1 MVLCETS
8 VAKKWKLRSE
18 VVSIEFVGWHLGR
31 KIGTSGQKTSYIL
44 CFPHSVPSVGAAG
57 KVGILLA
64 IMAAFPFRV
73 FQVFAWVHVAHES
86 PERGGWPFFWV
97 FEDFGQQ
104 TAAGGQFWSSR
115 GDFKFDVLIVDI
127 YFQFHSE
134 MSKPQYNCIYC
145 GQFMT
150 TREANRIHIQQEC
163 LERPDAALPCA
174 CLFCGLRFPSKASL
188 RVHLSRWCKEKW
200 FSLFFWCFLLMKY
213 MTLYWYSAAVQHLFL
228 GAISNFATGF
238 QKVNV
243 SQNKMSKGCLY
254 IPIYK
259 DWHFL
264 CIFSNA
270 LWWY

>member
-1 MVLCETS
+1 MACME
-8 VAKKWKLRSE
+8 
-18 VVSIEFVGWHLGR
+18 G
-31 KIGTSGQKTSYIL
+31 YIITL
-44 CFPHSVPSVGAAG
+44 ITFLH
-57 KVGILLA
+57 
-64 IMAAFPFRV
+64 FPFSNV
-73 FQVFAWVHVAHES
+73 
-86 PERGGWPFFWV
+86 
-97 FEDFGQQ
+97 
-104 TAAGGQFWSSR
+104 SSR
-115 GDFKFDVLIVDI
+115 CLHNWTK
-127 YFQFHSE
+127 
-134 MSKPQYNCIYC
+134 NCINYNSFDFLRY
-145 GQFMT
+145 GFSMVSPWHFYQST
-150 TREANRIHIQQEC
+150 KSQQEC

-200 FSLFFWCFLLMKY
+200 FSHFFWCFLLMKY

>member
-1 MVLCETS
+1 M
-8 VAKKWKLRSE
+8 
-18 VVSIEFVGWHLGR
+18 IEIYINWMDR
-31 KIGTSGQKTSYIL
+31 WTQKITL
-44 CFPHSVPSVGAAG
+44 
-57 KVGILLA
+57 
-64 IMAAFPFRV
+64 
-73 FQVFAWVHVAHES
+73 VHVGS
-86 PERGGWPFFWV
+86 LV
-97 FEDFGQQ
+97 
-104 TAAGGQFWSSR
+104 TILVCT
-115 GDFKFDVLIVDI
+115 K
-127 YFQFHSE
+127 
-134 MSKPQYNCIYC
+134 YNCIYC

-150 TREANRIHIQQEC
+150 TREANKIHIQQEC

-254 IPIYK
+254 IPIY
-259 DWHFL
+259 
-264 CIFSNA
+264 
-270 LWWY
+270 

>member
-1 MVLCETS
+1 MKVQREGGDHFF
-8 VAKKWKLRSE
+8 
-18 VVSIEFVGWHLGR
+18 EFL
-31 KIGTSGQKTSYIL
+31 KI
-44 CFPHSVPSVGAAG
+44 
-57 KVGILLA
+57 LA
-64 IMAAFPFRV
+64 NK
-73 FQVFAWVHVAHES
+73 QLQ
-86 PERGGWPFFWV
+86 
-97 FEDFGQQ
+97 EDNS
-104 TAAGGQFWSSR
+104 AGGQFWSSR

>member
-1 MVLCETS
+1 MWRMKVQREGGDHF
-8 VAKKWKLRSE
+8 
-18 VVSIEFVGWHLGR
+18 FV
-31 KIGTSGQKTSYIL
+31 
-44 CFPHSVPSVGAAG
+44 
-57 KVGILLA
+57 
-64 IMAAFPFRV
+64 
-73 FQVFAWVHVAHES
+73 
-86 PERGGWPFFWV
+86 
-97 FEDFGQQ
+97 DFGQQ

-200 FSLFFWCFLLMKY
+200 FSHFFFMFSTDEIYDTVLILCCCSTSVFRGDIKLCHW
-213 MTLYWYSAAVQHLFL
+213 V
-228 GAISNFATGF
+228 
-238 QKVNV
+238 
-243 SQNKMSKGCLY
+243 SKGQC
-254 IPIYK
+254 
-259 DWHFL
+259 
-264 CIFSNA
+264 FSK
-270 LWWY
+270 

>member
-1 MVLCETS
+1 MPAQLD
-8 VAKKWKLRSE
+8 KKLHQLQFFW
-18 VVSIEFVGWHLGR
+18 F
-31 KIGTSGQKTSYIL
+31 
-44 CFPHSVPSVGAAG
+44 
-57 KVGILLA
+57 
-64 IMAAFPFRV
+64 
-73 FQVFAWVHVAHES
+73 S
-86 PERGGWPFFWV
+86 PLFFWV

-200 FSLFFWCFLLMKY
+200 FSHFFWCFLLMKY

-254 IPIYK
+254 IPIY
-259 DWHFL
+259 
-264 CIFSNA
+264 
-270 LWWY
+270 